1 MSRSLPTPSPAM
13 VVACLALVVA
23 LSGTSYAAL
32 VNVPANSVGTAQ
44 LKANAVVS
52 SKVKDGSLLA
62 TDFKAGQ
69 LPAGPAGPKGDT
81 GNPGPPGLSGYQLVT
96 GQNVQANG
104 IYNSVLMH
112 CPPGTK
118 AIGGGGG
125 TGGGIVPGDG
135 PYITDNMPSVDGTG
149 WLVDTARATPGYSTL
164 VGYVI
169 CATVS

>member
-1 MSRSLPTPSPAM
+1 ML
-13 VVACLALVVA
+13 VACLALVVA
-23 LSGTSYAAL
+23 LGETSYAAL
-32 VNVPANSVGTAQ
+32 VNVPVNSVGTPQ

-69 LPAGPAGPKGDT
+69 LPAGPPGPQGDT
-81 GNPGPPGLSGYQLVT
+81 GNSGPPGLSGYQIVT
-96 GQNVQANG
+96 GQSVQVNS
-104 IYNSVLMH
+104 IYNSVSLN
-112 CPPGTK
+112 CPAGKK

-135 PYITDNMPSVDGTG
+135 PYITDSTPFVDGTG
-149 WLVDTARATPGYSTL
+149 WLVDTARATSGYSTL